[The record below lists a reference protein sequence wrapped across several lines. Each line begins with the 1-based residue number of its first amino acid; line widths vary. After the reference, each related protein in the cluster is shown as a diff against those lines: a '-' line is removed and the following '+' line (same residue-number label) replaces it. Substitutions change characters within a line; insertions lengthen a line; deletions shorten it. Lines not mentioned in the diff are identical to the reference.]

1 MIAVLVRKYWREML
15 IVVMV
20 IGISL
25 AWSQDHKSLIK
36 AYETTVDSYEKQM
49 NDLNESYQREL
60 ERKEE
65 ALQDYQKK
73 MEEIERNYSDFR
85 EQVETQKAERVVE
98 LTEIRHSNPEKLV
111 EEIENA
117 FGFEHV
123 E

>member
-15 IVVMV
+15 IVFMV

-36 AYETTVDSYEKQM
+36 AYDSTVQSYETQL
-49 NDLNESYQREL
+49 DALNESYQREL
-60 ERKEE
+60 DRKEE
-65 ALQDYQKK
+65 ALQDYQAK
-73 MEEIERNYSDFR
+73 MEEIEKEYSDFR
-85 EQVETQKAERVVE
+85 ENVEEQKADRVVE
-98 LTEIRHSNPEKLV
+98 LTDIRHSNPDALV
-111 EEIENA
+111 TEIETA

>member
-25 AWSQDHKSLIK
+25 AWSQDHKSLLK
-36 AYETTVDSYEKQM
+36 AYDSTVQSYETQL
-49 NDLNESYQREL
+49 DALNESYQREL

-65 ALQDYQKK
+65 ALQDYQAK
-73 MEEIERNYSDFR
+73 MEEIEKEYSDFR
-85 EQVETQKAERVVE
+85 ENVEEQKAERVVE
-98 LTEIRHSNPEKLV
+98 LTEIRHSNPGALIT
-111 EEIENA
+111 EIETA